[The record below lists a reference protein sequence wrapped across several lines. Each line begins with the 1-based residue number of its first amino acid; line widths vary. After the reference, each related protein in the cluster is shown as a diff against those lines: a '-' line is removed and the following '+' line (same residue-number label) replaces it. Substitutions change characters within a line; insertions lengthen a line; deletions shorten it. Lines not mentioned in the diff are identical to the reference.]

1 MKHELDQDLNSG
13 NYWICTIK
21 DTNFKKNYTQSIKI
35 YDLEIPIYSE
45 YPGFEIENVTS
56 TKENFSI
63 VSEIHFDII
72 SRKRKLFNT
81 TSRGRETKIGQTK
94 IHKKS
99 DKDNVLRKVKVRFL
113 NFVIELANI
122 IVAYFGFKGKFIDLE
137 QNFKIN
143 VSKRLLKKLK
153 SYTFEQLLCINNS
166 KTKHGKHSSDENE
179 IFCKQVI
186 KNENIKEIFSEK
198 YMDLLAIFLKSQRNI
213 KVGDYEIYL
222 PPTIMMFEDL
232 LLNIKKK
239 YKNDD
244 LYIERIQEVIQEF
257 KEDFFGL

>member
-13 NYWICTIK
+13 IYWICTIK

-81 TSRGRETKIGQTK
+81 TSRGRETKIGQSK

-143 VSKRLLKKLK
+143 VSKRLFKKLK

-166 KTKHGKHSSDENE
+166 KTKHGKHSYFRVARRLFRTDSGLQLPEWR
-179 IFCKQVI
+179 
-186 KNENIKEIFSEK
+186 
-198 YMDLLAIFLKSQRNI
+198 LRN
-213 KVGDYEIYL
+213 
-222 PPTIMMFEDL
+222 FR
-232 LLNIKKK
+232 
-239 YKNDD
+239 
-244 LYIERIQEVIQEF
+244 RIVSRRDKRILCAAYQLDKGVHPDRSSAHVQLQADVF
-257 KEDFFGL
+257 